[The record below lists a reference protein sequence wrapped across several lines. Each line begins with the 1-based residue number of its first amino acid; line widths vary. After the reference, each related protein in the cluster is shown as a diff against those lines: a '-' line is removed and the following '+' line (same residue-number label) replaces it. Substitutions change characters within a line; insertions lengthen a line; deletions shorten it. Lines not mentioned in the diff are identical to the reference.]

1 MTVKITLLGLGQI
14 GTSIGLALAAHKD
27 QVSLTGHDKSPQ
39 QTRQAQ
45 KLGAV
50 DKISF
55 NLPASVEGAD
65 LVVLAM
71 PLDQVRETLGFIAPD
86 LRPEAVVMD
95 TSPAKSAVAG
105 WAAELLPAG
114 RYYIGLLPALNPACL
129 DDPAS
134 GQAAARADLF
144 QKGLVAICPRRGT
157 PEAAVKLA
165 ADFVSLLGAQ
175 PFFADPAEVDGILA
189 AATLLP
195 QLVAAALAETVTGQ
209 PGWPDIRKL
218 AGRPYSTGTR
228 PLDQE
233 QPAALAKA
241 AHLGRNNLLRLLD
254 EYIAGL
260 QSLRADV
267 AAGET
272 SSLAERLERL
282 RRGRAK
288 WQLERAQGDWLS
300 VEFGRPEL
308 PTAGDFLKQQV
319 GDWKK
324 ILGRRSKKTEED

>member
-14 GTSIGLALAAHKD
+14 GTSIGLALAAHQD
-27 QVSLTGHDKSPQ
+27 QVSLTGHDKFPQ
-39 QTRQAQ
+39 QTRRAQ

-55 NLPASVEGAD
+55 NLHASVEGAD

-114 RYYIGLLPALNPACL
+114 RHYVGLLPALNPALL
-129 DDPAS
+129 DDPAG

-157 PEAAVKLA
+157 PEAAIKLA

-195 QLVAAALAETVTGQ
+195 QLAAAALAETVTGQ

-218 AGRPYSTGTR
+218 AGRPYSAGTR
-228 PLDQE
+228 LLDQE
-233 QPAALAKA
+233 QPAALAEA
-241 AHLGRNNLLRLLD
+241 AHLGRDNLLRLLD
-254 EYIAGL
+254 EYIASL

-272 SSLAERLERL
+272 SPLAERLERQ
-282 RRGRAK
+282 RRGRAV

-308 PTAGDFLKQQV
+308 PTAAGFLKQQV

-324 ILGRRSKKTEED
+324 ILGRRDKQAEED